1 MKKMAQIRAL
11 ITIGV
16 VWAAFL
22 PLSACLQQGKAKTP
36 PPQEDTQEVE
46 KIRESELRAYCPQVT
61 LPDSAAFYNVYE
73 NGGEGDATRILYQVV
88 IDKTTRSCRYG
99 EGQMTMQ
106 VAVAGRLVPGPKFNS
121 AALSLPLYVEVKRH
135 DEVLYHK
142 QHGHSLTPNSQTVA
156 TQFIFKDEAVTFPQP
171 TARNI
176 RVAVGFDRPNKRPNK
191 R

>member
-1 MKKMAQIRAL
+1 MKKMAQRRAL

-22 PLSACLQQGKAKTP
+22 PLSACLQQDKAKTP
-36 PPQEDTQEVE
+36 PQQENSQEVE
-46 KIRESELRAYCPQVT
+46 RIRESELRAYCPQVS

-73 NGGEGDATRILYQVV
+73 GGGEGDATRILYQVV
-88 IDKTTRSCRYG
+88 IDKTTRACRYG

-106 VAVAGRLVPGPKFNS
+106 VAVAGRLVPGPKFKS
-121 AALSLPLYVEVKRH
+121 AALALPLYVEVKRH

-142 QHGHSLTPNSQTVA
+142 KHAYPLTPNSQTVA
-156 TQFIFKDEAVTFPQP
+156 TQFLFKDEAVTFPQP

-176 RVAVGFDRPNKRPNK
+176 RVAVGFDRTNKSPNKR
-191 R
+191 